1 MAEGTLGTGF
11 GVAIKSYS
19 LNDVFEQGNDFVEN
33 TAARIVAEAQK
44 AF

>member
-1 MAEGTLGTGF
+1 MTEGTLGTGF
-11 GVAIKSYS
+11 GVAIMSYS
-19 LNDVFEQGNDFVEN
+19 LNDVFEQGNEFVEK